1 MTDQELLR
9 AYVVGHDVQSLGIF
23 LGRYQD
29 SILRFVARLLRD
41 DDVAQDVVQE
51 TFLRV
56 ARHPKPLLK
65 VESCHNWLLRV
76 ARNIGMDHLR
86 RVSRHRKHA
95 ESVARHAESSLAAA
109 AAVAEPVAVVE
120 RQELQKMVRA
130 EIDRLPPRQRELL
143 LLRVQ
148 EKKSYKEIAE
158 IAGLTATNVG
168 FILHQAMKALSTR
181 LKDPLEGDA

>member
-1 MTDQELLR
+1 MR
-9 AYVVGHDVQSLGIF
+9 DVEGFALAFDI
-23 LGRYQD
+23 
-29 SILRFVARLLRD
+29 V
-41 DDVAQDVVQE
+41 
-51 TFLRV
+51 RV
-56 ARHPKPLLK
+56 
-65 VESCHNWLLRV
+65 
-76 ARNIGMDHLR
+76 
-86 RVSRHRKHA
+86 
-95 ESVARHAESSLAAA
+95 
-109 AAVAEPVAVVE
+109 
-120 RQELQKMVRA
+120 